1 MVGSAGAALTGL
13 LFVAVE
19 LNRDAIVHRRDLR
32 VSAAETLVLLMLPV
46 VVCIL
51 LLTPEQATWALGTEL
66 IVLAVAAAVFLVVAD
81 RRRDSVPAPEPSM
94 LATLVDRRETKVI
107 TTLFLFV
114 AGVTHL
120 VGHGGGLYWVVPA
133 ILFAFLGGVVNAWI
147 FLVAKAARRV

>member
-19 LNRDAIVHRRDLR
+19 LNRDDILRSRDLR
-32 VSAAETLVLLMLPV
+32 VSAAETLMLLMLPV
-46 VVCIL
+46 VICIL

-66 IVLAVAAAVFLVVAD
+66 IVLAVATTVLLLIAD
-81 RRRDSVPAPEPSM
+81 RRRDRARTSEPSM
-94 LATLVDRRETKVI
+94 LASLVDRRESKII
-107 TTLFLFV
+107 TPLFLLV
-114 AGVTHL
+114 AGVTHV

-147 FLVAKAARRV
+147 FLVAKAGGRV

>member
-19 LNRDAIVHRRDLR
+19 LNRDDIVHDRDLR
-32 VSAAETLVLLMLPV
+32 VSAAETLMLLMLPV
-46 VVCIL
+46 VTCIL
-51 LLTPEQATWALGTEL
+51 LLTPDQATWALGTEL
-66 IVLAVAAAVFLVVAD
+66 IALAVATTVLLLIAD
-81 RRRDSVPAPEPSM
+81 RRRDRAHTSEPSM
-94 LATLVDRRETKVI
+94 LASLVDRRESKII
-107 TTLFLFV
+107 TPLFLLV